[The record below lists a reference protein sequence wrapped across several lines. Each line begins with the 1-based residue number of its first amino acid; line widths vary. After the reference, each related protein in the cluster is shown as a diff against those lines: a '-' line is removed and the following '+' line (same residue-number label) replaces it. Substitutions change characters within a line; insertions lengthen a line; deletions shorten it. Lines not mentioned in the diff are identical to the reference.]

1 MCTLSLDFIVWNG
14 VFPATLSENSC
25 CFWPMS
31 TSSRGDMGRRSVS
44 IKRLATMRNSLFMN
58 TSARQFLGRCG
69 SRREQKDKFINSP
82 SMFDLRAQPTGPS
95 DYYVLRWIEK
105 AQNFIVIRDRK

>member
-1 MCTLSLDFIVWNG
+1 
-14 VFPATLSENSC
+14 
-25 CFWPMS
+25 MS

-69 SRREQKDKFINSP
+69 SWREQKDKFINSP

-105 AQNFIVIRDRK
+105 AQNFIVIRIADQNKCPTAGGLAATAGQAFLVF